1 MSVLRD
7 NYINSNGEIL
17 IGVKELAFTKDNI
30 FGNLG
35 KFVTETK
42 YEASDFI
49 DMDYNLNHGV
59 YIYKDFN
66 DSKIGY
72 RIYKEFADYN
82 FNGYK
87 DDILTNKLQ
96 MKQANIKLTKLPIG
110 VVTLDGRIIGQ
121 IISFF
126 EDCMTLF
133 DFSKLGKSKVNY
145 VKLYIDALKILKE
158 LYDNGILYLDI
169 HPKNFMIDEKN
180 NINLIDFQFDHIKFM
195 ETGEFD
201 IKKFF
206 DLFNSMLKIL
216 NRNLGI
222 EFLFDN
228 YINTYNFDD
237 TLYQLDN
244 ISKKLVIE

>member
-1 MSVLRD
+1 MAVLRD
-7 NYINSNGEIL
+7 YYINLNGEKFEH
-17 IGVKELAFTKDNI
+17 VKELSFTKDNF

-35 KFVTETK
+35 EFVTETEYK
-42 YEASDFI
+42 SGDFY
-49 DMDYNLNHGV
+49 DMDYNLNNGF
-59 YIYKDFN
+59 YIYRDFK

-87 DDILTNKLQ
+87 DDLLINKLQ

-126 EDCMTLF
+126 EDYMTLF

-145 VKLYIDALKILKE
+145 IKLYIDALNILKE
-158 LYDNGILYLDI
+158 LYDNGILYLDS
-169 HPKNFMIDEKN
+169 HPRNFMIDKSN
-180 NINLIDFQFDHIKFM
+180 NINLIDFEYNRITFDVFSKSNISN
-195 ETGEFD
+195 
-201 IKKFF
+201 FF
-206 DLFNSMLKIL
+206 DTFNSMLGIL
-216 NRNLGI
+216 NRNFGI
-222 EFLFDN
+222 CDLFEN

-237 TLYQLDN
+237 IFYQLND
-244 ISKKLVIE
+244 ISKKLVNK